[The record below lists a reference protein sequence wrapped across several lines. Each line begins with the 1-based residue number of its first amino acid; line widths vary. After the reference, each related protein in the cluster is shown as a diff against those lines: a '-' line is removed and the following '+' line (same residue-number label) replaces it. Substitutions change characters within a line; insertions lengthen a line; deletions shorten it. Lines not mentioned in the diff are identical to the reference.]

1 MPFAVM
7 WMDLGIVRLSEVR
20 ERERQILYGIIY
32 MQNLKK
38 IVTNQQLLNIGFNCE
53 APPIHRFFSYILHV
67 LENILETC

>member
-32 MQNLKK
+32 M
-38 IVTNQQLLNIGFNCE
+38 
-53 APPIHRFFSYILHV
+53 
-67 LENILETC
+67 